1 MAITPNSSIYFCNV
15 PWASDYKH
23 ICDVA
28 NMSSVLTGTPL
39 IATVSDYTYI
49 RKDSTI
55 NVSLPMDD
63 LIGANYVM
71 YKNSSHEN
79 KWFYAFIES
88 MEYKSDLATAV
99 KIRTDVY
106 QTWRN
111 VFSLP
116 ACFVA
121 REHANT
127 DTAGD
132 NLIPE
137 TLELGDYVQNSS
149 KTYAGLGTMD
159 TIVMSTDVPG
169 ENTFTFG
176 TVINNVYTGT
186 ALSGFTGSNASS
198 LNTFLK
204 DMTSDQKTDAIVTIY
219 MCPHLFSNFN
229 TFEQRIAGSEFYE
242 DKITVTGPAR
252 TTAVD
257 GYTPRNKKLLTYP
270 YNFLYVHNNNGQ
282 GNAYPW
288 EFFDGTPQFDVIG
301 SVLPGAQFKLYPANW
316 ELGDGVGSDE
326 EYDMALTIGNYP
338 MCAWTYDSYAQWQ
351 ATQGNLNLM
360 AIGAG
365 AAAVIGGAATGALPV
380 AAGGLMAVFSSLQ
393 ARKNASVQPE
403 TSRGNLNSGSANCS
417 QNKNDF
423 IIYGK
428 SIRKH
433 QAEQIDDFFDMYGY
447 QVNRKKAAN
456 LTGRDTWNYVQT
468 INCIVKGGIP
478 ETDRVQLQKMFDDGV
493 TIWHTFTNFGD
504 YTQANAIS

>member
-39 IATVSDYTYI
+39 IKAVSDYTYV

-63 LIGANYVM
+63 LVGANYVM
-71 YKNSSHEN
+71 YKNSNHEN

-149 KTYAGLGTMD
+149 KTYAGLGAMD
-159 TIVMSTDVPG
+159 TIILSTETDDG
-169 ENTFTFG
+169 QAHG
-176 TVINNVYTGT
+176 GLKINNVY
-186 ALSGFTGSNASS
+186 SGAGLYGQSGS
-198 LNTFLK
+198 
-204 DMTSDQKTDAIVTIY
+204 DMSAMNSWLATMQTNNKTDTIVAIY
-219 MCPHLFSNFN
+219 MCPHLFSLFPA
-229 TFEQRIAGSEFYE
+229 TFTLGGGSSTYE
-242 DKITVTGPAR
+242 DKITVTGPSR
-252 TTAVD
+252 SSSID

-288 EFFDGTPQFDVIG
+288 EFFDGTPLFDIIG

-326 EYDMALTIGNYP
+326 EYDMALTLDNYP
-338 MCAWTYDSYAQWQ
+338 MCSWRYNAYASWL
-351 ATQGNLNLM
+351 ATNNTKNLM
-360 AIGAG
+360 GIGAG
-365 AAAVIGGAATGALPV
+365 LVGAAAGALTGNV
-380 AAGGLMAVFSSLQ
+380 AVLAGGITGVIAAMQ
-393 ARKNASVQPE
+393 ARKNASIQPE

-433 QAEQIDDFFDMYGY
+433 QAQQIDDFFDMYGY
-447 QVNRKKAAN
+447 QVNRKKGPN
-456 LTGRDTWNYVQT
+456 LTGRNTWNYVQT